1 MWRNESV
8 IRMSWTTM
16 ALVKTSKN
24 FSVFTRIHSCI
35 TSIITNKNFKRIL
48 KILDW
53 NGDVSQ
59 VAIYFHPW
67 GFHCLQEPLG
77 YSIYQVRLVFYLTL
91 SASLIAQW
99 ALNNYQLNWIAPG
112 NVENKNNEHMVT
124 NKLYDRSF
132 SLDAS
137 WWLLYLSVILLMC
150 RLNSANSDE
159 SRKVNIHLWISY
171 YSLAFYE
178 WQSPSSAACI

>member
-1 MWRNESV
+1 MWWNENV

-35 TSIITNKNFKRIL
+35 TSIIKNKNLKRIL

-59 VAIYFHPW
+59 VAISFHPW

-77 YSIYQVRLVFYLTL
+77 HSIYQVRLVFYLTL

-112 NVENKNNEHMVT
+112 NVTNKNNEHMVT
-124 NKLYDRSF
+124 NKLYD
-132 SLDAS
+132 LE
-137 WWLLYLSVILLMC
+137 
-150 RLNSANSDE
+150 RLNHALILNEANYYWVLTTCSIVTKGIHRILEE
-159 SRKVNIHLWISY
+159 SKTNI
-171 YSLAFYE
+171 
-178 WQSPSSAACI
+178 